1 MDVNDPSSAMA
12 LPVQNGRAF
21 RALQTGPLFWLAMLA
36 ASALGT
42 NLGDVFAGRLGLPG
56 AVGFGLLV
64 ASSVLA
70 ITGDWKAGRRTEL
83 YYWTAIVVLRG
94 AATNVADFLTE
105 DLRLGFAPVMA
116 VLAVATLLAGARTRA
131 GAGTR
136 VASPVIDGWYW
147 TAMLVA
153 GVFGTVG
160 GDLVNHSVGLFAS
173 AGLLTALLLAVLA
186 VRGQWF
192 PAAMMAYWVVVL
204 AERCAGTPI
213 GDGLASRRGV
223 GLGLPV
229 ATACTAALFGAALA
243 WRAWVRDRAPAADVS

>member
-1 MDVNDPSSAMA
+1 MNDQPSAVA
-12 LPVQNGRAF
+12 LPAQTGRGF
-21 RALQTGPLFWLAMLA
+21 RAMQTGPLFWLAMLA

-56 AVGFGLLV
+56 TVGFGLLV

-70 ITGDWKAGRRTEL
+70 IACDWQTGRRTEL
-83 YYWTAIVVLRG
+83 YYWIAIVVLRG

-105 DLRLGFAPVMA
+105 DLRLGFVPVLA
-116 VLAVATLLAGARTRA
+116 VLAVATLLLGARTRA

-160 GDLVNHSVGLFAS
+160 GDLMNRSVGLFAS

-186 VRGQWF
+186 VRQRWF
-192 PAAMMAYWVVVL
+192 PAAVLAYWVVVL

-229 ATACTAALFGAALA
+229 ATACTAALFGTALA
-243 WRAWVRDRAPAADVS
+243 WRAWARGRAPRVGVP

>member
-1 MDVNDPSSAMA
+1 MDVNNPSRPVAASAQA
-12 LPVQNGRAF
+12 GRGF
-21 RALQTGPLFWLAMLA
+21 RALQTEPLFWLAMLA

-56 AVGFGLLV
+56 AVSFGLLV
-64 ASSVLA
+64 AASVLA
-70 ITGDWKAGRRTEL
+70 IAGDWRAGRRTEL
-83 YYWTAIVVLRG
+83 YYWIAIVVLRG

-105 DLRLGFAPVMA
+105 DLRLGFVLVMA
-116 VLAVATLLAGARTRA
+116 VLAVVALLAGAQTRA
-131 GAGTR
+131 GTMTR

-160 GDLVNHSVGLFAS
+160 GDLASHSVGLFAA

-186 VRGQWF
+186 ARWQWF
-192 PAAMMAYWVVVL
+192 PAAMLAYWVVVL

-223 GLGLPV
+223 GLGLLA
-229 ATACTAALFGAALA
+229 ATACTAVLFGVALA
-243 WRAWVRDRAPAADVS
+243 WRAWVRGRALAVNVS

>member
-1 MDVNDPSSAMA
+1 MDVNNPSRVVA
-12 LPVQNGRAF
+12 LPAQNGRAF
-21 RALQTGPLFWLAMLA
+21 RALQTGPLFWLVMLA

-42 NLGDVFAGRLGLPG
+42 NLGDVFAGWLGLPG
-56 AVGFGLLV
+56 AVSFGLLV

-70 ITGDWKAGRRTEL
+70 IAGDWEAGRRTEL
-83 YYWTAIVVLRG
+83 YYWIAIVVLRG

-105 DLRLGFAPVMA
+105 DLRLGFVPMMA

-131 GAGTR
+131 GTGTR

-160 GDLVNHSVGLFAS
+160 GDLMNRSVGLFAS
-173 AGLLTALLLAVLA
+173 AGLLTALLLAALA
-186 VRGQWF
+186 ARRQWF
-192 PAAMMAYWVVVL
+192 PAAMLAYWVVVL

-223 GLGLPV
+223 GLGLPA
-229 ATACTAALFGAALA
+229 ATACTAALFGAALV
-243 WRAWVRDRAPAADVS
+243 WRAWVRNRAPAADVS

>member
-1 MDVNDPSSAMA
+1 MDVNDPLSAMA
-12 LPVQNGRAF
+12 LPAQTGRGF

-42 NLGDVFAGRLGLPG
+42 NLGDLFAGRLELPG
-56 AVGFGLLV
+56 VVGFGLLV
-64 ASSVLA
+64 AASVLGIA
-70 ITGDWKAGRRTEL
+70 GDWRAGRRTEL
-83 YYWTAIVVLRG
+83 YYWIAIVVLRG

-105 DLRLGFAPVMA
+105 DLRLGFVPVLV
-116 VLAVATLLAGARTRA
+116 VLAVAALLAGARTRA

-160 GDLVNHSVGLFAS
+160 GDLMNHSVGLFAS
-173 AGLLTALLLAVLA
+173 AGLLTAVLLAVLA
-186 VRGQWF
+186 VRGRWF
-192 PAAMMAYWVVVL
+192 PAAMLAYWVVVL

-223 GLGLPV
+223 GLGLQV
-229 ATACTAALFGAALA
+229 ATACTAVLFGAALA
-243 WRAWVRDRAPAADVS
+243 WRAWVRNRAPAVEI

>member
-1 MDVNDPSSAMA
+1 MDVNDPSSVVA
-12 LPVQNGRAF
+12 LPAQNGRAF

-42 NLGDVFAGRLGLPG
+42 NLGDVFGGRLGLPG

-64 ASSVLA
+64 ASSAMAVA
-70 ITGDWKAGRRTEL
+70 CDWRAGRRTEL
-83 YYWTAIVVLRG
+83 YYWIAIVVLRG

-105 DLRLGFAPVMA
+105 DLRLGFVP
-116 VLAVATLLAGARTRA
+116 VLAVLVVVALLAGARTRA
-131 GAGTR
+131 GAR

-153 GVFGTVG
+153 GVFGTAG
-160 GDLVNHSVGLFAS
+160 GDLMNRSVGLFAS

-186 VRGQWF
+186 VQRQLF
-192 PAAMMAYWVVVL
+192 PAAMLAYWVVVL

-213 GDGLASRRGV
+213 GDGLASRRGM
-223 GLGLPV
+223 GLGLPA
-229 ATACTAALFGAALA
+229 ATACTAALFAAALA
-243 WRAWVRDRAPAADVS
+243 WRAWARGRAAAI

>member
-1 MDVNDPSSAMA
+1 MDVNDPSGVVA
-12 LPVQNGRAF
+12 LPAQNGRAF

-64 ASSVLA
+64 ASSALA
-70 ITGDWKAGRRTEL
+70 VACDWRAGRRTEL
-83 YYWTAIVVLRG
+83 YYWIAIVVLRG

-105 DLRLGFAPVMA
+105 DLRLGFVP
-116 VLAVATLLAGARTRA
+116 VLAVLVVVALLAGARTRA
-131 GAGTR
+131 EAGGR

-153 GVFGTVG
+153 GVFGTAG
-160 GDLVNHSVGLFAS
+160 GDLMNRSVGLFAS

-186 VRGQWF
+186 VQRQLF
-192 PAAMMAYWVVVL
+192 PAAMLAYWVVVL

-213 GDGLASRRGV
+213 GDGLASRRGM
-223 GLGLPV
+223 GLGLPA
-229 ATACTAALFGAALA
+229 ATACTAALFAAALA
-243 WRAWVRDRAPAADVS
+243 WRAWARGRAAAI

>member
-1 MDVNDPSSAMA
+1 MNDQPSAVA
-12 LPVQNGRAF
+12 LPAQTGRGF
-21 RALQTGPLFWLAMLA
+21 RAMQTGPLFWLAMLA

-56 AVGFGLLV
+56 TVGCGLLV

-70 ITGDWKAGRRTEL
+70 IACDWQAGRRTEL
-83 YYWTAIVVLRG
+83 YYWIAIVVLRG

-105 DLRLGFAPVMA
+105 DLRLGFVPVLA
-116 VLAVATLLAGARTRA
+116 VLAVATLLLGARTRA

-160 GDLVNHSVGLFAS
+160 GDLMNRGVGLFAS
-173 AGLLTALLLAVLA
+173 AGLLTVLLLAVLA
-186 VRGQWF
+186 VRQRWF
-192 PAAMMAYWVVVL
+192 PAAVLAYWIVVL

-243 WRAWVRDRAPAADVS
+243 WRAWARGRALRVGVP

>member
-12 LPVQNGRAF
+12 LPAQDGRGF

-56 AVGFGLLV
+56 PVSFGLLV
-64 ASSVLA
+64 AASVLA
-70 ITGDWKAGRRTEL
+70 IAGDWRAGRRTEV
-83 YYWTAIVVLRG
+83 YYWISIVVLRG

-105 DLRLGFAPVMA
+105 DLRLGFLPVMA
-116 VLAVATLLAGARTRA
+116 VLAVVALLAGARTRA
-131 GAGTR
+131 GTVTR

-160 GDLVNHSVGLFAS
+160 GDLMNHTIGLFAS
-173 AGLLTALLLAVLA
+173 AGLLTALLMVVLA

-192 PAAMMAYWVVVL
+192 PAAMLAYWIVVL

-223 GLGLPV
+223 GLGLPL
-229 ATACTAALFGAALA
+229 ATACTAALFAAALA
-243 WRAWVRDRAPAADVS
+243 WRAWARSRAAAVNVS